1 MDVAAVQVHGG
12 GSFQS
17 PLRHK
22 SHTVGW
28 QHHAP
33 PFYSRH
39 TTAQGSV
46 HEERGIRT
54 MSTELNEGMLV
65 QRMDLHRNAKLS
77 DNAPSRLMILIEHMD
92 GTDYLVN
99 VADER
104 ETPEHLMA
112 LLAAV
117 ARGANMMIRTL
128 DTLRTVGYVDTR
140 PVALLGR
147 QIIFGLDRV
156 TLELEIMENSDG
168 EINCGISVA
177 GVNQGNIEE
186 IGGILE
192 ENGIDVV

>member
-1 MDVAAVQVHGG
+1 M
-12 GSFQS
+12 
-17 PLRHK
+17 
-22 SHTVGW
+22 SHTLWVDGA
-28 QHHAP
+28 HP

-46 HEERGIRT
+46 HKEREART
-54 MSTELNEGMLV
+54 MSIELNEGMLV

-99 VADER
+99 VADKR
-104 ETPEHLMA
+104 ETPEHLMT

-117 ARGANMMIRTL
+117 ARGANIMIRAL
-128 DTLRTVGYVDTR
+128 DILRTVGYVDTR

-156 TLELEIMENSDG
+156 TLELEIIEHIDG
-168 EINCGISVA
+168 NVDCDISVVSVDQEKA
-177 GVNQGNIEE
+177 EE
-186 IGGILE
+186 IGSVLE
-192 ENGIDVV
+192 ERGIDIV